1 MSREEK
7 EKENDLDPENDYDLS
22 GSHPSDNE
30 KRAHHNDLERK
41 MRVQIK
47 DSFDSLKDAIP
58 TLHGNKSSWAKIL
71 NEASKYI
78 VFLQENNGRSFR
90 DIEDLRGQNAH
101 LENQIRALETA
112 RRSGNLSSMAM
123 SQSDLDKEDDCII

>member
-1 MSREEK
+1 MSKEEK
-7 EKENDLDPENDYDLS
+7 EKENDLDPENNLS

-78 VFLQENNGRSFR
+78 VFLQENNGRNFR

-101 LENQIRALETA
+101 LEYQIRALEMA

-123 SQSDLDKEDDCII
+123 SQSDLDKEVDCII